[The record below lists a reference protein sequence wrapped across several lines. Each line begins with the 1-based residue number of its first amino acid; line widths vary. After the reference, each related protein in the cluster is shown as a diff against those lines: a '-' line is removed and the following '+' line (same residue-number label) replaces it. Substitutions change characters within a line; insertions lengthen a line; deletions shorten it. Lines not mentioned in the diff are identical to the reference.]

1 MGKAKKHPG
10 NEQKLDKMKVKH
22 KMPTHIS
29 THLQFALAE
38 TQTQN
43 CKRVEIL
50 PTHPKD
56 KTL

>member
-1 MGKAKKHPG
+1 
-10 NEQKLDKMKVKH
+10 MKVNH

-29 THLQFALAE
+29 THLQFALADA
-38 TQTQN
+38 QAKN
-43 CKRVEIL
+43 CKRVKIL